1 MTGAHDLL
9 VEIGAEEELPPKA
22 LRKLSEAFATEIAAE
37 LDAGQGSPTASR
49 SRMPPRAGSRYV
61 SPACPAPSPTAMSSG
76 AGRRSHT
83 HSTGG
88 RALIDPDLLEENT
101 ALVEWPVAVAGHF
114 DAAFLALPDA
124 VLTATMQGH
133 QRYFPVAGDDGALM
147 PHFIA
152 VSNIASRDVE
162 TVRKGNERVIR
173 PRLSDAAYF
182 FDTDR
187 RRSLESRL
195 DGLEDVV
202 FQHKLGTL
210 HAKAQRVSALAVATA
225 QDRPGALAE
234 PDHALRIEKNMWA
247 SCASSHWSRKPGAI
261 AIGRSRASS
270 SLTACP
276 PPRRS
281 ATAAPF
287 TWIPRIASGAVPSS
301 RPERP
306 ESIPPAVRG
315 EMRADFPVAGLDAG
329 PNPL

>member
-1 MTGAHDLL
+1 MRANSTIWRRKAGGYGGLDFGI
-9 VEIGAEEELPPKA
+9 VDTSSPK
-22 LRKLSEAFATEIAAE
+22 
-37 LDAGQGSPTASR
+37 GQ
-49 SRMPPRAGSRYV
+49 V
-61 SPACPAPSPTAMSSG
+61 STKSG
-76 AGRRSHT
+76 QLH
-83 HSTGG
+83 
-88 RALIDPDLLEENT
+88 
-101 ALVEWPVAVAGHF
+101 
-114 DAAFLALPDA
+114 
-124 VLTATMQGH
+124 
-133 QRYFPVAGDDGALM
+133 
-147 PHFIA
+147 
-152 VSNIASRDVE
+152 NIASCDVE

-187 RRSLESRL
+187 RRTLESRL

-287 TWIPRIASGAVPSS
+287 TWIPRIASGAVPNS

-329 PNPL
+329 PNPPMIVADAIGRQHGNQRRRRVFSFCSISGSSGCFPRPVCGTLTVCATMRGRYHNRPIRFFNTEGPVRPDMESARLRGHLTLWGGGIHHAKNQDRRYPRCSHEICRQLP